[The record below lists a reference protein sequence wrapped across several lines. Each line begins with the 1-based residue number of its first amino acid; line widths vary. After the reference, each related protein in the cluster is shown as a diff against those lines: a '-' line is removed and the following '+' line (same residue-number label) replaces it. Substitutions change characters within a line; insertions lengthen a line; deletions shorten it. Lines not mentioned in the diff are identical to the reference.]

1 MRNIPGPISI
11 AMFIA
16 SCGGGA
22 GTNPFDNSADSNTA
36 TTDETSNNRTGT
48 TGNTDG
54 SGNTD
59 TSENTVTSIS
69 FGGAAPPDGKSVVNF
84 TSENNSIIRSF
95 GGVGD
100 VRYAVENG
108 NEVLYIDNLGVDG
121 TASDPYK
128 KVANFDGFGTQDV
141 YAAPV
146 TVVDPQHG
154 QTIDQ
159 NDAYAIFG
167 TSESGATGYVVVQNV
182 YIVQETLRG
191 YKYKRNQYDA
201 NNELVL
207 YNPIEDGQ
215 ISMTGEYLGMRTRKG
230 ATDGEYV
237 IAELFFDVDLQDP
250 NESRS
255 TQSRMVN
262 HTRYSMASGQSLEGT
277 TG

>member
-1 MRNIPGPISI
+1 MFFHTQKGKAVMRNILGQISI
-11 AMFIA
+11 AMFVA

-36 TTDETSNNRTGT
+36 TTDETSDNSTGT
-48 TGNTDG
+48 TDNTDG

-69 FGGAAPPDGKSVVNF
+69 FGGAAPPDGKSVVNV

-108 NEVLYIDNLGVDG
+108 NEVLYIDNLGVDR

-146 TVVDPQHG
+146 TVVDPQNAKRL
-154 QTIDQ
+154 IKMAPMLSLAPQ
-159 NDAYAIFG
+159 NLAQRAMSSYTMF
-167 TSESGATGYVVVQNV
+167 TSFKK
-182 YIVQETLRG
+182 L
-191 YKYKRNQYDA
+191 
-201 NNELVL
+201 
-207 YNPIEDGQ
+207 
-215 ISMTGEYLGMRTRKG
+215 
-230 ATDGEYV
+230 
-237 IAELFFDVDLQDP
+237 
-250 NESRS
+250 
-255 TQSRMVN
+255 
-262 HTRYSMASGQSLEGT
+262 
-277 TG
+277 